1 MVDYQQLRRPAT
13 RRVDGASHRPDLAM
27 KKTTILL
34 IAIAPIGLLFFTVG
48 SSSTALHFLQGLL
61 TASSLLA
68 LFVIQP
74 LMQKNQKLRSDLE
87 EEIYYSEFDW
97 YRKERQERHQK
108 EYDALLE
115 KQK

>member
-1 MVDYQQLRRPAT
+1 
-13 RRVDGASHRPDLAM
+13 
-27 KKTTILL
+27 
-34 IAIAPIGLLFFTVG
+34 
-48 SSSTALHFLQGLL
+48 
-61 TASSLLA
+61 
-68 LFVIQP
+68 
-74 LMQKNQKLRSDLE
+74 MQKNQKLRSDLE